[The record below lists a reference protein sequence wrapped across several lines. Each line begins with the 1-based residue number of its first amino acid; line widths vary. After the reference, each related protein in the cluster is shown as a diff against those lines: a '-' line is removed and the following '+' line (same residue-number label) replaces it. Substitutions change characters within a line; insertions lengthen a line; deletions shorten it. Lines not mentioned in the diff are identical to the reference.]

1 MEQVGNEIR
10 CVADSAKEIHHR
22 AWEPETLVIKN
33 GLLFLSGGKKQKTH
47 CPLVSVCD
55 M

>member
-10 CVADSAKEIHHR
+10 CVADGAKEIHHR

-33 GLLFLSGGKKQKTH
+33 GLLFLNGRKKQKTRCH
-47 CPLVSVCD
+47 LVSVCD